1 MINTCSGKQ
10 KIQLHMTNSKAIRS
24 SIFLLTLGF
33 SSQFAF
39 AQKGEIE
46 SQTYEIVKEKSI
58 EFAPANRVFDK
69 VQPIQGET
77 GKKKVAY
84 EIIDPQINI
93 SSPKLTP
100 SVGVSSDEKDRRDQP
115 DVLNNYIK
123 LGGGNYGRFL
133 GDVFVGG
140 RPSEDLVVTS
150 QLKHLSAANGPVDGK
165 NSASAST
172 NVRAGLKYI
181 RSKYKVEAALDYDRK
196 NYYFYGYQPQ
206 PEGVVVNRDTIRQT
220 INQFGANLGFEN
232 TDASVAVDYSV
243 KTSLHTLRD
252 RYNASELDWGTKI
265 MGAVPIS
272 ESFHALLEADMFIS
286 QRVDRLTYN
295 RNLFRVKPTFKYAT
309 DMFTVTAGL
318 NAVNETDSE
327 LNINRTKAY
336 PVLNVDVTPF
346 TGLHVFAGWNG
357 DIVRNTLKSML
368 SENQWLGP
376 NVLIVNTEKTSEI
389 SGGVKGETSSG
400 FNYEG
405 KVAYTQYHNFYNFN
419 NSLADSSKFSII
431 YDTGK
436 TKVLTISAQA
446 GYNYNDL
453 FKTSLK
459 ANFFDYAMGS
469 VEEAW
474 HRPDLTLNWFNAL
487 TISKKLFVTAD
498 FYVLRG
504 IKAKNFESG
513 VVTKLP
519 VITDLNFKIDYLL
532 TKNFS
537 VFVALNNVLGK
548 KYQRYQYYPQQGLNF
563 IGGLSFSF

>member
-1 MINTCSGKQ
+1 
-10 KIQLHMTNSKAIRS
+10 MTNSKAIRS

-33 SSQFAF
+33 SSQFAL

-69 VQPIQGET
+69 VQPVQGET

-100 SVGVSSDEKDRRDQP
+100 SVGVSSDEKERQDQP
-115 DVLNNYIK
+115 DVLNNYVK

-133 GDVFVGG
+133 GDLFVGG
-140 RPSEDLVVTS
+140 RPSEDLVITS

-165 NSASAST
+165 NSANAST

-181 RSKYKVEAALDYDRK
+181 RSTYKVEAALDYDRK
-196 NYYFYGYQPQ
+196 NYYFYGYKPQ
-206 PEGVVVNRDTIRQT
+206 PDGVVVDRDTIRQT
-220 INQFGANLGFEN
+220 INQFGVNLGFEN

-252 RYNASELDWGTKI
+252 RYNASELDWGTKL
-265 MGAVPIS
+265 MASVPIS
-272 ESFHALLEADMFIS
+272 KSFYALLDADAFLS

-295 RNLFRVKPTFKYAT
+295 RNLFRVKPTFKYVT
-309 DMFTVTAGL
+309 ELFSVTAGL

-327 LNINRTKAY
+327 LDINRTKAY
-336 PVLNVDVTPF
+336 PVLNIDVTPF
-346 TGLHVFAGWNG
+346 TGLHIFAGWNG

-368 SENQWLGP
+368 AENQWLGP
-376 NVLIVNTEKTSEI
+376 NVLIVNTEKTYEI
-389 SGGVKGETSSG
+389 SGGVKGETTSG

-436 TKVLTISAQA
+436 TKVLTISGQA
-446 GYNYNDL
+446 GYNFNDL

-459 ANFFDYAMGS
+459 VNYFDYAMGS

-498 FYVLRG
+498 FYMLKG

-519 VITDLNFKIDYLL
+519 VISDLNLKIDYLL

-537 VFVALNNVLGK
+537 AFVALNNVLGK
-548 KYQRYQYYPQQGLNF
+548 NYQRYQYYPQQGLNF